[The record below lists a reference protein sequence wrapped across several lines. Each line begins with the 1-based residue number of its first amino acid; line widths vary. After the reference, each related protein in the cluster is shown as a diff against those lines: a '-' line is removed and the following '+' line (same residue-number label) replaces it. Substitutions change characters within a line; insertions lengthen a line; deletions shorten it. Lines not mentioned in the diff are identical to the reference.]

1 MQASIDRV
9 IRSVISKYSVSA
21 PQLASDAPALVEHD
35 EVTALATRLL
45 GNYRDQLARRSLQAD

>member
-9 IRSVISKYSVSA
+9 IRSVISKYSVSP
-21 PQLASDAPALVEHD
+21 PQLASDAPALEHD
-35 EVTALATRLL
+35 EATALATRLL